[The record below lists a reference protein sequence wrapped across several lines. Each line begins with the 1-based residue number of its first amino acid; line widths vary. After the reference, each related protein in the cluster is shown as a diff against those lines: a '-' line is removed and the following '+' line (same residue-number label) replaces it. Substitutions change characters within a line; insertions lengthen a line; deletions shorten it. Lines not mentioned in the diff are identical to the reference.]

1 MSALSAVL
9 FDIDDTLFG
18 TTEFAG
24 RARKNAVRAMCEAGL
39 DLPIEDVERELAE
52 VIAEFSSNYSRHFD
66 KLLVRLGQV
75 VARPARPRQ
84 DAAPVVEEDV
94 EEQKEAEDEQ

>member
-1 MSALSAVL
+1 MSALRAVL

-39 DLPIEDVERELAE
+39 DLPVEDVERELAE
-52 VIAEFSSNYSRHFD
+52 VIAEFSSNYSKHFD
-66 KLLVRLGQV
+66 KLLVRLDSPLREDASAAIV
-75 VARPARPRQ
+75 VAAG
-84 DAAPVVEEDV
+84 VS
-94 EEQKEAEDEQ
+94 